1 MLRRYALRA
10 TFIVFFGLLFVPA
23 ARANTHVTVQFG
35 SPAAIV
41 APVPVA
47 APYGYVWQPGYYVW
61 AGFRYRWV
69 PGAWV
74 RAVPPR
80 REWVPERQYRD
91 WDRDGRYGDRR
102 DWDRRDRDQDRR
114 DWDRNGR
121 YERR

>member
-1 MLRRYALRA
+1 MLRRYAIRA
-10 TFIVFFGLLFVPA
+10 TFIVFIGLLFVPV

-47 APYGYVWQPGYYVW
+47 APYGYIWQPGYYVW

-74 RAVPPR
+74 RPLPPR
-80 REWVPERQYRD
+80 RVWVPERQYERRD
-91 WDRDGRYGDRR
+91 WDRNGR
-102 DWDRRDRDQDRR
+102 DWDRRDRDYDRR
-114 DWDRNGR
+114 DWDRNR
-121 YERR
+121 AYERR